1 MEGKAIGI
9 GGIFLKFQDPEGM
22 KKWYCDTLS
31 LEANDYGILFTYQP
45 GEKKS
50 YLQLGTFPDSSNYF
64 GKKEQRCMI
73 NFRVD
78 SMSAL
83 LKKFTEQGVKVIGE
97 PQVYDYGT
105 FLHIEDPEG
114 NKIELWEP
122 VGDSFDDEKQ
132 NDAVS

>member
-9 GGIFLKFQDPEGM
+9 GGIFLKFKDPAGM
-22 KKWYCDTLS
+22 KQWYTDVLS

-50 YLQLGTFPDSSNYF
+50 YIQLGTFPESSDYF
-64 GKKEQRCMI
+64 GKSEQRCMI

-78 SMSAL
+78 NMNELIVKLKEKKVKL
-83 LKKFTEQGVKVIGE
+83 LGE
-97 PQVYDYGT
+97 SEHYEYGT

-122 VGDSFDDEKQ
+122 TDTGFEEEKQ
-132 NDAVS
+132 NEAH

>member
-9 GGIFLKFQDPEGM
+9 GGIFLKFKDPEGM
-22 KKWYCDTLS
+22 KQWYTDVLS
-31 LEANDYGILFTYQP
+31 LEANAYGILFTYQP

-50 YLQLGTFPDSSNYF
+50 YLQLGTFPESSDYF
-64 GKKEQRCMI
+64 GKNEQRCMI

-78 SMSAL
+78 NMKVL
-83 LKKFTEQGVKVIGE
+83 INKFNAKGVKILGE
-97 PQVYDYGT
+97 SQHYEYGT

-122 VGDSFDDEKQ
+122 TNVGFEEEKQ
-132 NDAVS
+132 NDAN

>member
-9 GGIFLKFQDPEGM
+9 GGIFLKFKDPEGM
-22 KKWYCDTLS
+22 KQWYSDVLS
-31 LEANDYGILFTYQP
+31 LEANDYGILFTYHP

-50 YLQLGTFPDSSNYF
+50 YLQLGTFPESSDYF
-64 GKKEQRCMI
+64 GKNEQRSMI

-78 SMSAL
+78 NMKVLIDKLHA
-83 LKKFTEQGVKVIGE
+83 KEVKILGE
-97 PQVYDYGT
+97 SQHYDYGT

-122 VGDSFDDEKQ
+122 TDAGFEEEKQ
-132 NDAVS
+132 NNAN